1 MPAAAYAPPAEGFE
15 PSPVSH
21 SVSHLAF
28 DAGTS
33 ANDVAFL
40 AVGTSDGAVTLLN
53 VTLWRGEHVIAGKKL
68 KVGPRDTSPP
78 VPFL

>member
-1 MPAAAYAPPAEGFE
+1 
-15 PSPVSH
+15 
-21 SVSHLAF
+21 LAF

-68 KVGPRDTSPP
+68 KVGPRDTSPRAIYEAKRKQS
-78 VPFL
+78 FCLRLFTRQHIFS

>member
-1 MPAAAYAPPAEGFE
+1 
-15 PSPVSH
+15 
-21 SVSHLAF
+21 
-28 DAGTS
+28 
-33 ANDVAFL
+33 VAFL